1 MTYSVDYNEPII
13 IKENGEIK
21 VVKIGELIDKIIEN
35 SENIR
40 REGILEIAK
49 CKGIEVIAF
58 NSNYKFKFMPVSEV
72 SRHPVS
78 EMFEI
83 VVEGNKKVRVTRSH
97 SVFTIRDNE
106 VVPIRVDE
114 LKVGDI
120 LVLAKELPNIE
131 EDIEIDKKF
140 SKILG
145 YIIAEGYYDDKK
157 IVLSYDYNEK
167 EFINETIDYFKSLNS
182 DITIYSKDLNIQ
194 IEVKNKKIIN
204 LLKKLRVKNKRIP
217 SIIFKSPYEIKKSFI
232 DGIFNGKDAKVFVS
246 KELAEDVIFLL
257 LQIKEN
263 ATINK
268 RV

>member
-1 MTYSVDYNEPII
+1 GGYAVDYNEPII

-120 LVLAKELPNIE
+120 LVLAKRITNIYTNR
-131 EDIEIDKKF
+131 K
-140 SKILG
+140 L
-145 YIIAEGYYDDKK
+145 
-157 IVLSYDYNEK
+157 EK
-167 EFINETIDYFKSLNS
+167 LINS
-182 DITIYSKDLNIQ
+182 D
-194 IEVKNKKIIN
+194 
-204 LLKKLRVKNKRIP
+204 
-217 SIIFKSPYEIKKSFI
+217 F
-232 DGIFNGKDAKVFVS
+232 
-246 KELAEDVIFLL
+246 IFLK
-257 LQIKEN
+257 IKE
-263 ATINK
+263 INK
-268 RV
+268 VEPTSGYAYDLTVPNAENFVAGFGGFVLHNA